1 MNRPIFFTSF
11 FSMKRKGS
19 KSLTSAAMV
28 AAKPLVSNCVIGPT
42 PLRPVRMFFQVSSV
56 PMPTALTS
64 PTPVTTTLR
73 VKTLLLPINNSR
85 GSRQPD
91 AARRR
96 SVLCGLPVGISVPL
110 NVIDSVFHGLNLFG
124 ILVGD
129 FNLKGFLKGHH
140 EFHDVQRIRSQVVN
154 EMRGRGHLSLI
165 HSELFHNDLLH
176 LIVDGTHYPYLLCLD
191 ASDSN
196 VASRKASTS
205 TKFSVISSQ
214 FSAFSRGTPFE
225 LWLCLTTDN

>member
-11 FSMKRKGS
+11 FSTNWRGS

-28 AAKPLVSNCVIGPT
+28 AAKPLASNCVIGPT
-42 PLRPVRMFFQVSSV
+42 PLRPARMFFQVSSV

-73 VKTLLLPINNSR
+73 VKTLLLPINNRR
-85 GSRQPD
+85 GSRQPA

-96 SVLCGLPVGISVPL
+96 SALCGLPVGISVPL

-140 EFHDVQRIRSQVVN
+140 EFHDVERIRSQIVN
-154 EMRGRGHLSLI
+154 KMCGRGHLGLI

-176 LIVDGTHYPYLLCLD
+176 LLFDRTHSPTSYVLD
-191 ASDSN
+191 ASDSTEN
-196 VASRKASTS
+196 NEK
-205 TKFSVISSQ
+205 
-214 FSAFSRGTPFE
+214 
-225 LWLCLTTDN
+225 